1 MGDMCLKYCNNC
13 GNKLQEGQRFCDKC
27 GKSVSVDNKVKNNN
41 NRPQSL
47 KKNNGSKIA
56 IIVITVLVFLLLI
69 AGLLFGVYKLF
80 GDNGNSKLN
89 IFNNSHQSSNSN
101 SSNTGTSPSID
112 ILTKRFNS
120 DFLNEDNRS
129 GYEGINI
136 GMKKEEVKSKFGSAN
151 GEITIAGTTA
161 EKHGNVAVHY
171 DNDKVDR
178 YFVVPS
184 NDISIQQYTSYH
196 GEETMK
202 ADEGGLIYDDNPNN
216 AFTIKV
222 YVNKYS
228 NVTGIESVDQIERN
242 DSSYSG
248 DRLTDENIT
257 SDSEA
262 EKRGKDYLYKKY
274 DDDYWFHSVDE
285 SKGVYRVNYGRGNAS
300 HAHDAIYIDQKT
312 GNITENDPNGE
323 D

>member
-1 MGDMCLKYCNNC
+1 
-13 GNKLQEGQRFCDKC
+13 
-27 GKSVSVDNKVKNNN
+27 
-41 NRPQSL
+41 
-47 KKNNGSKIA
+47 
-56 IIVITVLVFLLLI
+56 
-69 AGLLFGVYKLF
+69 
-80 GDNGNSKLN
+80 
-89 IFNNSHQSSNSN
+89 
-101 SSNTGTSPSID
+101 
-112 ILTKRFNS
+112 
-120 DFLNEDNRS
+120 
-129 GYEGINI
+129 
-136 GMKKEEVKSKFGSAN
+136 MKKEEVKSKFGSAN

-222 YVNKYS
+222 YVNKYG
-228 NVTGIESVDQIERN
+228 NVTGIESVDQ
-242 DSSYSG
+242 
-248 DRLTDENIT
+248 
-257 SDSEA
+257 
-262 EKRGKDYLYKKY
+262 

>member
-1 MGDMCLKYCNNC
+1 MGDVLLKYCNNC
-13 GNKLQEGQRFCDKC
+13 GNKVQGGQRFCDKC
-27 GKSVSVDNKVKNNN
+27 GNSVSVDNKVANNN
-41 NRPQSL
+41 NRPQPL
-47 KKNNGSKIA
+47 KKNNGGKIA

-69 AGLLFGVYKLF
+69 AGLLFGAYKLF
-80 GDNGNSKLN
+80 WDNGNSKLN
-89 IFNNSHQSSNSN
+89 IFNNSHQSSDSN

-112 ILTKRFNS
+112 ILTKSFNS

-129 GYEGINI
+129 GYKGINI
-136 GMKKEEVKSKFGSAN
+136 GMNKEEVKSRFGSAN
-151 GEITIAGTTA
+151 GDVTIAGTTA
-161 EKHGNVAVHY
+161 EKHGNIAVHY

-202 ADEGGLIYDDNPNN
+202 ADEGGLIYDDNPSN

-222 YVNKYS
+222 YVNEYG
-228 NVTGIESVDQIERN
+228 NVTGIESVDQIQRN
-242 DSSYSG
+242 DSSSSDNG
-248 DRLTDENIT
+248 SDGSVT

-262 EKRGKDYLYKKY
+262 EEIGENYLSEKY

-285 SKGVYRVNYGRGNAS
+285 YKGVYRVNYGEGNAS
-300 HAHDAIYIDQKT
+300 HAHDAIYIDQNT
-312 GNITENDPNGE
+312 GNITESDPNEE